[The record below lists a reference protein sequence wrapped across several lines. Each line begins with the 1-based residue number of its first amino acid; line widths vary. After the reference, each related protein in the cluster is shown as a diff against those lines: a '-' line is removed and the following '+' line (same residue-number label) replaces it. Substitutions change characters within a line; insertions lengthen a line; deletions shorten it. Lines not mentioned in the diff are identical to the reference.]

1 MRTIP
6 TRFASRLEPVSV
18 APMAFDSFRDW
29 VNQLDKA
36 GELKRI
42 SQPVATELEITEIA
56 DREMKQP
63 GGGKALLFE
72 KPTVN
77 GVVSPFPVA
86 INTLGSHKRMAMSMG
101 AETVDEVANELGA
114 LMKAKPPTSMREA
127 MKLLSLALDLRHA
140 KPKVVKGGACKD
152 VIHRFDDERE
162 KGRKGAGENSP
173 LPFSSAPLPAGP
185 VQLPPTSPTPPT
197 LLDLPILKCWPLD
210 GGRFITL
217 PCVVTKDPDTGER
230 NVGMYRIQIYDDR
243 TTGMHWQL
251 QKVGARHGRRYYET
265 GTRMPVSIFLGGD
278 PVFTFAATAPLP
290 DGLDEFLLAGY
301 LRKKSVELVKCET
314 NDLEVPANSDFV
326 IEGYV
331 DPTEPLR
338 DEGPF
343 GDHTGYY
350 TLPEPYPV
358 FHITAITHRKDAVY
372 PATIVGIPPMEDFYI
387 GGASVKLFLPIFKM
401 NFPEIVDIALP
412 AEGVFHNLVFVSIR
426 KTYPMQAYKIM
437 HGLWGMGQMMFT
449 KYIIVVDDDVDV
461 HNTSEVLFRLCANTD
476 PQRDSIFT
484 KGPSDVL
491 DHATSEIASGS
502 KLGIDATKKIPGEGF
517 KRPWPPLIKMDAAV
531 KAKVERLFGTY
542 KRGDAPLS

>member
-1 MRTIP
+1 
-6 TRFASRLEPVSV
+6 
-18 APMAFDSFRDW
+18 MAFESFRDFIE
-29 VNQLDKA
+29 QLDRA
-36 GELKRI
+36 GELIRI
-42 SQPVATELEITEIA
+42 TQPVATELEITEMA
-56 DREMKQP
+56 DREMKKP
-63 GGGKALLFE
+63 GGGKALLIE

-86 INTLGSHKRMAMSMG
+86 INTMGSHKRMAMSMG
-101 AETVDEVANELGA
+101 ANSVDEVAAELGA
-114 LMKAKPPTSMREA
+114 LMKAKPPTGFREA
-127 MKLLSLALDLRHA
+127 IKLLGLALDLRHA
-140 KPKVVKGGACKD
+140 KPKLVKSGPCKEVVHLVESPKSKVDSWPKAPD
-152 VIHRFDDERE
+152 WQNPSAF
-162 KGRKGAGENSP
+162 NSQP
-173 LPFSSAPLPAGP
+173 S
-185 VQLPPTSPTPPT
+185 T
-197 LLDLPILKCWPLD
+197 LLNLPILKCWPLD

-217 PCVVTKDPDTGER
+217 PCVVTKDPDTGDR
-230 NVGMYRIQIYDDR
+230 NLGMYRMQIYDGNSC
-243 TTGMHWQL
+243 GMHWQL
-251 QKVGARHGRRYYET
+251 QKVAARHGRRYYEK
-265 GTRMPVSIFLGGD
+265 GERMPVAIFLGGD
-278 PVFTFAATAPLP
+278 PMFPFAATAPLP

-314 NDLEVPANSDFV
+314 NDLEVPANADFV
-326 IEGYV
+326 IEGYI

-358 FHITAITHRKDAVY
+358 VHITAITHRKDAVY

-387 GGASVKLFLPIFKM
+387 GAASVKLFLPIFKM

-412 AEGVFHNLVFVSIR
+412 AEGVFHNLVFVSIK

-449 KYIIVVDDDVDV
+449 KYIVVVDAGVDV
-461 HNTSEVLFRLCANTD
+461 HNTSEVLFHLTANTD

-484 KGPSDVL
+484 KGPADVL
-491 DHATSEIASGS
+491 DHATSEIAIGS

-531 KAKVERLFGTY
+531 KAKVEKLFSSDT
-542 KRGDAPLS
+542 

>member
-1 MRTIP
+1 
-6 TRFASRLEPVSV
+6 
-18 APMAFDSFRDW
+18 MAFESFRDF
-29 VNQLDKA
+29 VAQLDKA

-42 SQPVATELEITEIA
+42 AQPVATELEITEIA
-56 DREMKQP
+56 DREMKSP
-63 GGGKALLFE
+63 DGGKALLFE
-72 KPTVN
+72 QPTVN

-86 INTLGSHKRMAMSMG
+86 INTMGSHTRMAMSMG
-101 AETVDEVANELGA
+101 ANSVDEVANELGA
-114 LMKAKPPTSMREA
+114 LMKAKPPTSFKEA
-127 MKLLSLALDLRHA
+127 IKLLSLALDLRHA
-140 KPKVVKGGACKD
+140 KPKSVKTGSCKE
-152 VIHRFDDERE
+152 VIHKFDAPTS
-162 KGRKGAGENSP
+162 RKEPWPKAPDILGSAGGSP
-173 LPFSSAPLPAGP
+173 AISGGLTGNGSTDKQVVGE
-185 VQLPPTSPTPPT
+185 PPTTAREPRALPT
-197 LLDLPILKCWPLD
+197 LANLPILKCWPLD

-251 QKVGARHGRRYYET
+251 QKVAARHGRRYYEK
-265 GTRMPVSIFLGGD
+265 GERMPVSIFIGGD

-301 LRKKSVELVKCET
+301 FRKKSVELVKCET
-314 NDLEVPANSDFV
+314 NDLEVPANADFV
-326 IEGYV
+326 IEGYI

-338 DEGPF
+338 EEGPF

-412 AEGVFHNLVFVSIR
+412 AEGVFHNLVFVSIK

-449 KYIIVVDDDVDV
+449 KYIVVVDAGVDV
-461 HNTSEVLFRLCANTD
+461 HKTSEVLFHLTANTD

-517 KRPWPPLIKMDAAV
+517 KRAWPPLIKMDDAV
-531 KAKVERLFGTY
+531 KAKVEKLFGTQI
-542 KRGDAPLS
+542 